1 MIKSG
6 TTSATLVGTN
16 SRETTA
22 MEVREVDRDTDLMVF
37 GSDGELQT
45 REGRYFGA
53 DKTGRRGFTY
63 RLHFVMQVPQGC
75 LKRGLLSLGPHKQK
89 NINIFTGV

>member
-1 MIKSG
+1 MMSLTLLILTPSYKQGKKLIVIKSG
-6 TTSATLVGTN
+6 TTSASLVGNN
-16 SRETTA
+16 SRESTA
-22 MEVREVDRDTDLMVF
+22 MEIREVDKDTDLMVF

-63 RLHFVMQVPQGC
+63 RLHFVMQV
-75 LKRGLLSLGPHKQK
+75 LD
-89 NINIFTGV
+89 I